1 MNLSELQEK
10 IEVLPDPPFSS
21 WQQNQLELRKRI
33 LKTTDMRSFPHWS
46 IIQATMYVGDAQY
59 IRDVELP
66 YITSSFPNSPLLKA
80 LSVDMN
86 IISEPAWITWEN
98 EIVIS
103 TNLIHQAY
111 SLSQLNFGLDISKLD
126 TILEFGG
133 GYGAMCLLCR
143 RLGFKGRYI
152 IYDLPEF
159 SLLQR
164 YYLSCHNVEA
174 EYWAAWSKPGL
185 VVKNMELLIPFTES
199 PFIKSI
205 DLLIGLWSLSE
216 VDDLNFRSHFLGWYS
231 ARNYLFAYGRTW
243 HGINNAEWFD
253 LVQHKLWE
261 VKWSSK
267 QIDHLPA
274 HYYLIGEGMNEN

>member
-10 IEVLPDPPFSS
+10 IEVLPDPPPSS
-21 WQQNQLELRKRI
+21 WRQNQLELRKRI
-33 LKTTDMRSFPHWS
+33 LKTTDMKAFPYWS

-59 IRDVELP
+59 IHNVELP
-66 YITSSFPNSPLLKA
+66 YVASLIPLDVLVIDK
-80 LSVDMN
+80 D
-86 IISEPAWITWEN
+86 IIAEPASIGCN
-98 EIVIS
+98 DGRILS

-111 SLSQLNFGLDISKLD
+111 SLSQLNLDISKLD

-159 SLLQR
+159 SLLQQ
-164 YYLSCHNVEA
+164 YYLSCYDVEA
-174 EYWAAWSKPGL
+174 EYWVAPTKLEP
-185 VVKNMELLIPFTES
+185 VIRNIELLA
-199 PFIKSI
+199 PFIENSFIESI

-216 VDDLNFRSHFLGWYS
+216 VDNLSFRDHFIDLY
-231 ARNYLFAYGRTW
+231 AAKNYLFAYGRIW
-243 HGINNAEWFD
+243 HDINNTKWFD
-253 LVQHKLWE
+253 RLQYKYQKVEWL
-261 VKWSSK
+261 SK

-274 HYYLIGEGMNEN
+274 HCYLTGVRK

>member
-10 IEVLPDPPFSS
+10 IEVLPEPPFSS
-21 WQQNQLELRKRI
+21 WQRNQLELRKRI

-46 IIQATMYVGDAQY
+46 VIQATMYVGDARY

-66 YITSSFPNSPLLKA
+66 HAVSFIPLDA
-80 LSVDMN
+80 LVIDKD
-86 IISEPAWITWEN
+86 IISEPASIGCN
-98 EIVIS
+98 DGRILS

-111 SLSQLNFGLDISKLD
+111 SLSQLDLDISKLD

-164 YYLSCHNVEA
+164 YYLSCYDVEA
-174 EYWAAWSKPGL
+174 EYWVALTLTKP
-185 VVKNMELLIPFTES
+185 ELES
-199 PFIKSI
+199 IIKSLEHTPFSKNV

-216 VDDLNFRSHFLGWYS
+216 VDDLSFRDHFLNWYP
-231 ARNYLFAYGRTW
+231 AQNYLFAYSQIW
-243 HGINNAEWFD
+243 HDVNNVEWFD
-253 LVQHKLWE
+253 LMQHRHGGVE
-261 VKWSSK
+261 WSGK
-267 QIDHLPA
+267 RIDHLPA
-274 HYYLIGEGMNEN
+274 HYYLTGVCK

>member
-1 MNLSELQEK
+1 MNLSKLQEEIK
-10 IEVLPDPPFSS
+10 VLPDPPFSS

-33 LKTTDMRSFPHWS
+33 LKTTDMKAFPHWS
-46 IIQATMYVGDAQY
+46 VIQATMYVGDAQY
-59 IRDVELP
+59 IHNVELP
-66 YITSSFPNSPLLKA
+66 YIASSFPNGPLLKA
-80 LSVDMN
+80 LSVDMD
-86 IISEPAWITWEN
+86 IISEPAWIAWEN
-98 EIVIS
+98 DTAIS

-111 SLSQLNFGLDISKLD
+111 SLSQLSLDISKLD

-164 YYLSCHNVEA
+164 YYLSCHNIEA
-174 EYWAAWSKPGL
+174 EYWACS
-185 VVKNMELLIPFTES
+185 VEQIELLMPFTR
-199 PFIKSI
+199 SI

-216 VDDLNFRSHFLGWYS
+216 VDNLSFRDHLLDWHS
-231 ARNYLFAYGRTW
+231 AKSYLFAYSQTW
-243 HGINNAEWFD
+243 HDVNNVEWFN
-253 LVQHKLWE
+253 LMQHRHE
-261 VKWSSK
+261 RVEWSSK

-274 HYYLIGEGMNEN
+274 HYYLTGVRK